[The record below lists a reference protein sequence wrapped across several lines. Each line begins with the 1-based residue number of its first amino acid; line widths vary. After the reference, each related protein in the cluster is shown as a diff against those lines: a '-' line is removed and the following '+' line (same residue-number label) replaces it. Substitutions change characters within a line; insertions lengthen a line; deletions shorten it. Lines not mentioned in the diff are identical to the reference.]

1 MLPALEGRINR
12 KTYIIGNLVAIGVLI
27 AFCSII
33 VIPLAILQLA
43 IGNKTFDDVLSI
55 LYFAVIFPA
64 LLYYFYF
71 CVLMV
76 KRAHDIGY
84 PGLLLAFGFTLAM
97 IIGHFFDLYL
107 LNILAI
113 LLIGLL
119 CAMPGKKSRNNFGP
133 VPRKTFKVDSLK
145 VTF

>member
-1 MLPALEGRINR
+1 MLSALDGRINR
-12 KTYIIGNLVAIGVLI
+12 KTYIIGNLVAVGVLL
-27 AFCSII
+27 AFCAII
-33 VIPLAILQLA
+33 VIPLAILQIA
-43 IGNKTFDDVLSI
+43 ISNKTFDSVLGL
-55 LYFAVIFPA
+55 LYFAAAFPA
-64 LLYYFYF
+64 VLYYFYF

-84 PGLLLAFGFTLAM
+84 PGLMLAFGFTAAM
-97 IIGHFFDLYL
+97 GIGHFFDFYL

-119 CAMPGKKSRNNFGP
+119 CAMPGKKVRNNFGP
-133 VPRKTFKVDSLK
+133 PPRKNFKADNLK